1 MSGDHAYIGVNNG
14 LGVAKSMT
22 YMRTGENGRR
32 IRNISELAKLA
43 GVSAGTVSRAL
54 AGKDLV
60 NRQTRE
66 RIQALAREHGFRP
79 NQMASR
85 LRTGH
90 TGVIGIVIP
99 LGHARGQLLSD
110 PFFMSLIGHITDAV
124 SERGHD
130 VMLSRVIPD
139 GEDDWL
145 ERVTDSGMIDGVLMI
160 GQSDQYEAIE
170 RVAAEYAPLVVWG
183 THQPGQVHCSVGT
196 DSLVGGRKAAEHLLA
211 QGRRKL
217 AFFGET
223 SGIEIAQRL
232 AGAQAAV
239 AESGT
244 GATLQHLPTSLAVD
258 REVTEVAEHLD
269 RMDPATDA
277 IFAASDVIA
286 MAILRVLHE
295 RGRKVPEDIAV
306 IGYDDLR
313 MGLQTMPR
321 LTTVRQ
327 DIAEGARAMVDSLF
341 RRMGG
346 EDVKPTIM
354 DPEVVVRESA

>member
-1 MSGDHAYIGVNNG
+1 
-14 LGVAKSMT
+14 MT
-22 YMRTGENGRR
+22 YMKTGETGRR

-90 TGVIGIVIP
+90 TGVIGVVIP

-110 PFFMSLIGHITDAV
+110 PFFVTMLGHLADGVTD
-124 SERGHD
+124 RGHEL
-130 VMLSRVIPD
+130 MLSRVIPN

-170 RVAAEYAPLVVWG
+170 RVAADYAPMVVWG
-183 THQPGQVHCSVGT
+183 TYQQGQVHCSVGT
-196 DSLVGGRKAAEHLLA
+196 DSLVGGRKAAEYLLK
-211 QGRRKL
+211 QGRRQL

-232 AGAQAAV
+232 AGAQAAI

-244 GATLQHLPTSLAVD
+244 GATLQHFATSLAVD
-258 REVTEVAEHLD
+258 REALQVAEHLD
-269 RMDPATDA
+269 RLDPGTDA
-277 IFAASDVIA
+277 IFAASDVLA

-295 RGRKVPEDIAV
+295 RGRKVPDEIAV
-306 IGYDDLR
+306 IGYDDLPVG
-313 MGLQTMPR
+313 MQTVPR

-327 DIAEGARAMVDSLF
+327 DIASGAKAMVDGLF
-341 RRMGG
+341 RRMAG
-346 EDVKPTIM
+346 EDVKSTVM
-354 DPEVVVRESA
+354 EPEVVVRESA